1 MIDHHPIRAF
11 DCGDPIQIHTETCT
25 LTGVVYQHDHHDPVL
40 TCRGPEPGEHVLY
53 IGTPTNDRY
62 RVQYCYYEEYD
73 HTETNLDRY
82 TRTPTGRY
90 AWLRTN
96 AHVVA
101 IVNPTG
107 GEQA

>member
-1 MIDHHPIRAF
+1 MIDQHAVLAF
-11 DCGDPIQIHTETCT
+11 KRGDPIQIHTGMHT
-25 LTGVVYQHDHHDPVL
+25 LIGVVYQCDHYDPVL

-53 IGTPTNDRY
+53 VVTPTNDRY

-73 HTETNLDRY
+73 HTQTNLDRY
-82 TRTPTGRY
+82 GQTPTGRY

-96 AHVVA
+96 ANVQD
-101 IVNPTG
+101 IDNPTD